1 MIVAI
6 IWVGVAVF
14 IFCIVFIVS
23 CFEGCYRKK
32 AKELATTTKV
42 EFNTSSLLDSEQISI
57 TAFIEYMKAKKYFR
71 DQNRIIQ
78 ESFV

>member
-14 IFCIVFIVS
+14 IFCIIFIAS
-23 CFEGCYRKK
+23 CFEGCHRKQ
-32 AKELATTTKV
+32 AKEHATTTKV

-71 DQNRIIQ
+71 EQNRNIQ
-78 ESFV
+78 DSFP

>member
-1 MIVAI
+1 MIAAI

-14 IFCIVFIVS
+14 IFCIVFIV
-23 CFEGCYRKK
+23 CCYEGYHRKK
-32 AKELATTTKV
+32 AKEVATTTKM

-71 DQNRIIQ
+71 EQNRIIQ